1 MTVRETSFLKV
12 LADVS
17 FNEKQ
22 VVINPN
28 DGFDLGFMQTE
39 VTVLL
44 YPGVSP
50 ASIEGTAVK
59 PHYARVQQKNE
70 CKLGTVELS
79 AKMVAAMGKP
89 ARVQLHLIEA
99 DETKKLLI
107 SAG

>member
-1 MTVRETSFLKV
+1 MSVRETGFLKV
-12 LADVS
+12 LADIS
-17 FNEKQ
+17 FSEKQ

-39 VTVLL
+39 ATVLL
-44 YPGVSP
+44 YSGVNP
-50 ASIEGTAVK
+50 ATLEQTAVK

-79 AKMVAAMGKP
+79 AKMVDQMGKP
-89 ARVQLHLIEA
+89 ARVRLHLVEEN
-99 DETKKLLI
+99 ETKKLLI